1 MKEEEKK
8 TKMLIKLEMVSKV
21 QKATLEEVLIIDRQ
35 MKEET

>member
-1 MKEEEKK
+1 
-8 TKMLIKLEMVSKV
+8 MLIKLEMLPNL

>member
-8 TKMLIKLEMVSKV
+8 TKMLIKLEMVSKEH
-21 QKATLEEVLIIDRQ
+21 KATLEEVLIIERQ

>member
-8 TKMLIKLEMVSKV
+8 TKMLINQEMASMV